1 MANKE
6 SGIAS
11 ANHEDDEEEEDTT
24 ATRFVTILL
33 KHLLRGFGAKN
44 KNVRLRC
51 CQTVALLINSLESM
65 DDDLFEALKGALLI
79 RAMDRESSVRVQAI
93 VALAKLQGAEGDEG
107 DEGDEDEGQG
117 ITSVLLRV
125 LQHDPSAEVRR
136 AALFNLPSNQR
147 TLPFI
152 LERLR
157 DVDTVN
163 RRCLYLGSLSNAVL
177 EQPSCS
183 ARMRPEDW
191 AHVIHTGLG
200 EREES
205 VVRAT
210 KKLMAS
216 WIDAASSSKE
226 PLAAFLNR
234 FDVLQTPEV
243 TASAIKAVFE
253 VRPNLLDTLAFDDEF
268 WANLTAER
276 AFVARHFVDYC
287 KTSLGRDGER
297 RIEEAMPLV
306 TALAFRTQAA
316 WASLLEKLEEEGEQ
330 LEEQQR
336 EERDLT
342 LVSRQSILSSLLHV
356 SMSADYGDE
365 IGRRKMFGLV
375 RDMISSSLLPEP
387 IIEPCLDVLLKLSA
401 GQRDFVRIV
410 VEIVNEMWDLDGEA
424 EGQNDSDEDDDDDE
438 DEAEVEDQILNGGPS
453 PTKRNTG
460 GRTTV
465 LSPEETQVAVRRL
478 VIVRGMLER
487 VAGGMQENTAMHGL
501 VSQLVAPAVKSKD
514 ESIRQQGLA
523 CLTLCCLLDAKLA
536 LSTFGLFLQ
545 QMQEAQGAVRLTAVR
560 AVFDS
565 LTVHGIPYL
574 CRPQVAAAGGG
585 PEAVAMVHAQM
596 VNFLLSL
603 LEDEDTDVQATAAEG
618 MAKLMLAGI
627 VEDDDALRSLVL
639 VYMSPE
645 TTANQGLRQCLSYF
659 LPVYCFSSAACQRR
673 LQRVSNFLSG
683 ESRRQFFLS
692 DMISYSSSPLHPPL
706 SLRSFFLSYKC

>member
-1 MANKE
+1 
-6 SGIAS
+6 
-11 ANHEDDEEEEDTT
+11 
-24 ATRFVTILL
+24 
-33 KHLLRGFGAKN
+33 
-44 KNVRLRC
+44 
-51 CQTVALLINSLESM
+51 M
-65 DDDLFEALKGALLI
+65 DDDLFEALKGALLV
-79 RAMDRESSVRVQAI
+79 RAKDRESSVRVQAV
-93 VALAKLQGAEGDEG
+93 VALAKLQGAEGDDG
-107 DEGDEDEGQG
+107 DDIDDGDATN

-125 LQHDPSAEVRR
+125 LQYDPSAEVRR
-136 AALFNLPSNQR
+136 AALFNLPTSQK

-177 EQPSCS
+177 EQSSCS
-183 ARMRPEDW
+183 AKLGPGDW
-191 AHVIHTGLG
+191 AHVVRTGLG

-205 VVRAT
+205 VVRAV

-216 WIDAASSSKE
+216 WIDAASSLTKD
-226 PLAAFLNR
+226 PLDSFLTR
-234 FDVLQTPEV
+234 FDVLRSPEV
-243 TASAIKAVFE
+243 TASALKAVFE
-253 VRPNLLDTLAFDDEF
+253 VRPTLLDAIAFDDDF
-268 WANLTAER
+268 WSNLTAER
-276 AFVARHFVDYC
+276 AFVARQFVDHC
-287 KTSLGRDGER
+287 KSSLGRDGER
-297 RIEEAMPLV
+297 RMEEAMPLV

-316 WASLLEKLEEEGEQ
+316 WASLLEKLEEGGQ
-330 LEEQQR
+330 EE
-336 EERDLT
+336 DADILI
-342 LVSRQSILSSLLHV
+342 RQSILDSLLHV

-375 RDMISSSLLPEP
+375 RDMISSPVLPQP
-387 IIEPCLDVLLKLSA
+387 VIEPCLDVLLKLSA

-424 EGQNDSDEDDDDDE
+424 DGQGNSDEDEDEE
-438 DEAEVEDQILNGGPS
+438 DEAAVEDQIINGGAS
-453 PTKRNTG
+453 PTKRSTG
-460 GRTTV
+460 GRATA
-465 LSPEETQVAVRRL
+465 LSPEEAQVAVRRL

-501 VSQLVAPAVKSKD
+501 VSQLIAPAVKSKD

-536 LSTFGLFLQ
+536 LNTFGLFLQ
-545 QMQEAQGAVRLTAVR
+545 QMQEAQGLVRLTSVR

-603 LEDEDTDVQATAAEG
+603 LEDEDLDVQATAAEG

-645 TTANQGLRQCLSYF
+645 TTNNQALRQCLSYF

-673 LQRVSNFLSG
+673 LQRVNISHYSKGRRYRSLTLLLHFVRSSFPSFRY
-683 ESRRQFFLS
+683 SRRS
-692 DMISYSSSPLHPPL
+692 TTSGTKA
-706 SLRSFFLSYKC
+706 RRTW